1 MSRKSTA
8 ASATSNN
15 ATHAETDGKGNV
27 IDTNG
32 EVIDGPDATERL
44 LERAD
49 VPELRTAD
57 ADLPVLGWD
66 NSAEVSGGDLT
77 SLGFA
82 KLVRGFKFRGFVTG
96 TKTVDSDFDS
106 PAGKKKQEVYCLKGT
121 ARCPMQG
128 ADSGG
133 FGEVKGTLTIP
144 IYARLKEALDVNAE
158 LERKLG
164 HSIPVEITYEGQNPN
179 RDKGGGQTRAGSHIF
194 RVVRISAVAANRPPA
209 AR

>member
-8 ASATSNN
+8 ASATNTN
-15 ATHAETDGKGNV
+15 TLAHAETDAKGNV
-27 IDTNG
+27 IDVNG
-32 EVIDGPDATERL
+32 EVIDGPDATERI

-57 ADLPVLGWD
+57 ANLPVLGWD

-82 KLVRGFKFRGFVTG
+82 KLVRGFKFRGYVVG
-96 TKTVDSDFDS
+96 TKVVDSDFDS
-106 PAGKKKQEVYCLKGT
+106 PAGKKKQDVYILKGT

-144 IYARLKEALDVNAE
+144 IYTRLKEALDSNEE
-158 LERKLG
+158 LEKKLG

-194 RVVRISAVAANRPPA
+194 RVVRIAAVAPKR
-209 AR
+209 